1 MKTIWL
7 INPYGPIEGENW
19 REYSFNQFG
28 KYLSNQGFKVV
39 WWTASYSHHFK
50 KQRSNGWKD
59 IEVNKNFK
67 IRLVPTPSYKKN
79 FGIGRLW
86 KDLIFSKN
94 AINRFKKE
102 KAPDIII
109 ANENPMSMG
118 WPAFSYAKKN
128 NIPII
133 YDQMDIWPEFFVG
146 VLKNPLKRIANI
158 ILKPVYLRR
167 NKIYKQL
174 DGSIA
179 LGKHYLE
186 FMHNIAP
193 ILKEKPS
200 ALIYNGID
208 VNEFRKHLVEE
219 IKHPKLQILKNT
231 EEIWCV
237 FAGTLGPSYDI
248 RTIIK
253 TAEEFMKEGKKRF
266 KFIIAGS
273 GPFEEEVLVAERKLN
288 NIIYVGKLLPTELI
302 PIYGKCDIGLSTY
315 SSGSNVDM
323 CDKFYDYLAAGL
335 AIVNSLKGEISEH
348 IANQNLGV
356 NYAAGNMD
364 DFRKALLKLENTDI
378 LMKIKSNS
386 MNLGIFFDKNNQ
398 NEKLLKV
405 IDLVLNKKRED
416 KYAF

>member
-1 MKTIWL
+1 
-7 INPYGPIEGENW
+7 
-19 REYSFNQFG
+19 
-28 KYLSNQGFKVV
+28 
-39 WWTASYSHHFK
+39 
-50 KQRSNGWKD
+50 
-59 IEVNKNFK
+59 
-67 IRLVPTPSYKKN
+67 
-79 FGIGRLW
+79 
-86 KDLIFSKN
+86 
-94 AINRFKKE
+94 
-102 KAPDIII
+102 
-109 ANENPMSMG
+109 
-118 WPAFSYAKKN
+118 
-128 NIPII
+128 
-133 YDQMDIWPEFFVG
+133 
-146 VLKNPLKRIANI
+146 
-158 ILKPVYLRR
+158 
-167 NKIYKQL
+167 
-174 DGSIA
+174 
-179 LGKHYLE
+179 
-186 FMHNIAP
+186 
-193 ILKEKPS
+193 
-200 ALIYNGID
+200 
-208 VNEFRKHLVEE
+208 
-219 IKHPKLQILKNT
+219 
-231 EEIWCV
+231 
-237 FAGTLGPSYDI
+237 
-248 RTIIK
+248 
-253 TAEEFMKEGKKRF
+253 MKEGKKRF